1 MARLSEQ
8 MTFNNTC
15 IAPQTLNNS
24 TASSVGVSMALHR
37 RFVYTV
43 YPGSMPGSGA
53 LAWKLQESE
62 TVSGTY
68 DDISGKTA
76 TTTDA
81 EDGKSEI
88 IEINSSELTSAHP
101 FVRLFVTESGSQTC
115 YISATMV
122 MEKDY

>member
-8 MTFNNTC
+8 YVFNNTC
-15 IAPQTLNNS
+15 IPPQYINNS
-24 TASSVGVSMALHR
+24 TAASTGVSMATHR

-43 YPGSMPGSGA
+43 YPGAMPGSGA
-53 LAWKLQESE
+53 LAFKLQCSE

-76 TTTDA
+76 SITDA
-81 EDGKSEI
+81 EDNIPEV
-88 IEINSSELTSAHP
+88 IEINSSEVTDGHP
-101 FVRLFVTESGSQTC
+101 FVRIFVTESGSQNC
-115 YISATMV
+115 YLCASLM